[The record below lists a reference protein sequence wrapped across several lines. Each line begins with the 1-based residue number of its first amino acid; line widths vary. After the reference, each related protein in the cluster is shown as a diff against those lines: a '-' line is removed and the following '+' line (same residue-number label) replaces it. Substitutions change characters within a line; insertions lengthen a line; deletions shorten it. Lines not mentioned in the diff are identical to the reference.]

1 MKLRSR
7 LGIVFGVTLGIALC
21 IIFSPSVQAATKY
34 TVVSEKWYNVPATS
48 YRAKCPNKKVA
59 LWNKKHTKRYG
70 YLTDRPNTT
79 FTLNSIAVLKH
90 GNTKAVYYYVDAG
103 GTKKHPKGTLGYVWR
118 GYLTK
123 GLAMDQLKSRYVR
136 LAEFSNNAD
145 YANYI
150 KYSKSQKITKALV
163 KALPNM
169 KLNLDLTNIAAYK
182 FAETM
187 SDEDPSLPDVKSSSL
202 KTKNYTHITYFP
214 KVTAYLK
221 KSNNVATATRV
232 KKVKRILAKDYG
244 LTTAKLNHLKNYQ
257 IGLYIAENTTGNK
270 VKDNAPLTIKFYA
283 FAIAQRVNH

>member
-1 MKLRSR
+1 MKLRSG
-7 LGIVFGVTLGIALC
+7 LGLVWGVTLGIALC
-21 IIFSPSVQAATKY
+21 LISSQSAQAATKY
-34 TVVSEKWYNVPATS
+34 TVVSEKWPIEQPS
-48 YRAKCPNKKVA
+48 YRAKYPNKKVA

-79 FTLNSIAVLKH
+79 FSRTSTAVLKH
-90 GNTKAVYYYVDAG
+90 GNTKTVYYYVNAG
-103 GTKKHPKGTLGYVWR
+103 GTKKHPKSTQGYVWR

-123 GLAMDQLKSRYVR
+123 GLAMDLLKSRYVPMN
-136 LAEFSNNAD
+136 LFSNNAD
-145 YANYI
+145 YATYI
-150 KYSKSQKITKALV
+150 KYSKSQEMTRALV

-187 SDEDPSLPDVKSSSL
+187 SDENPSLPDVKSSSL
-202 KTKNYTHITYFP
+202 KTKNYTHMTYFP
-214 KVTAYLK
+214 KVTAYLR

-257 IGLYIAENTTGNK
+257 IGLNIAENTSGNK

-283 FAIAQRVNH
+283 FAIAQRVSQ

>member
-1 MKLRSR
+1 MKLKSE
-7 LGIVFGVTLGIALC
+7 LGIVLGVILGTALC
-21 IIFSPSVQAATKY
+21 LLSIQPAQAATKY
-34 TVVSEKWYNVPATS
+34 TVVSENWRIFTPICF
-48 YRAKCPNKKVA
+48 RAKYPNKKVA

-79 FTLNSIAVLKH
+79 FSRTSIAVLKH
-90 GNTKAVYYYVDAG
+90 GNTKAVYYYVNAG
-103 GTKKHPKGTLGYVWR
+103 GTKKHPKSTQGYIWR

-123 GLAMDQLKSRYVR
+123 GLAMDELKRRYVPIE
-136 LAEFSNNAD
+136 LFYNNAD

-150 KYSKSQKITKALV
+150 KYSKSQKVTKALV

-182 FAETM
+182 VAETM
-187 SDEDPSLPDVKSSSL
+187 SDEDPSLPDVKSGSL

-221 KSNNVATATRV
+221 KSNNVATVTRV
-232 KKVKRILAKDYG
+232 KKVKNILAKDYG
-244 LTTAKLNHLKNYQ
+244 LTPAKLKRLKNYQ

-283 FAIAQRVNH
+283 FAIAQRVK